1 MAFADALQE
10 TATFYSEAKTRSA
23 IGGAIKT
30 PTAQYSSIPCRL
42 HKANTFPR
50 NQGGAQKGSSESFED
65 TWIMIVEAAY
75 NGGARGWTVTSG
87 GQNYIITG
95 KKEIRGTSS
104 VINHVVYYL
113 QEYNG

>member
-23 IGGAIKT
+23 IGAAVKTATAVYTAI
-30 PTAQYSSIPCRL
+30 ACRL

-50 NQGGAQKGSSESFED
+50 NQGGPNRGSAESFED
-65 TWIMIVEAAY
+65 TWIMIVAPAY

-87 GQNYIITG
+87 GQNYIVTG
-95 KKEIRGTSS
+95 KKEIRGASS
-104 VINHVVYYL
+104 VIHHVVYYL